1 MGGEGVRRVVMGLGV
16 MVEEKGGS
24 GDERE
29 PRMRDRRAGRERT
42 LDVPK

>member
-1 MGGEGVRRVVMGLGV
+1 